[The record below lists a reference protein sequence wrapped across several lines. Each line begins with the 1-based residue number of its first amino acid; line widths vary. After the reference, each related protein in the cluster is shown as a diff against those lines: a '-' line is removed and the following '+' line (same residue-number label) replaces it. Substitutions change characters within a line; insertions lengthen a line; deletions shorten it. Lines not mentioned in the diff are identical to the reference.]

1 MSLRTFLA
9 LPLNETIVERLVE
22 VQQSLSSAGARVRWV
37 DGENLHLTIKFLGDV
52 TDEQLP
58 EVCRVAEESARQ
70 IEPFEFS
77 VAQVISIPQAGAMR
91 MVWVGIDEQ
100 TGKLNRLHELLEESY
115 AEMGFGKESRS
126 FRPHL
131 TLGRVKSGQNV
142 KQLRAAIDE
151 IAEAEFGIASIN
163 EMIVFSSQ
171 LTPDGPIYSPMTKV
185 KLGSG

>member
-9 LPLNETIVERLVE
+9 LPLDEEIVERLVD
-22 VQQSLSSAGARVRWV
+22 VQQSLASAGARVRWV

-58 EVCRVAEESARQ
+58 EVCRVAEEVASQ
-70 IEPFEFS
+70 VEPFEFS
-77 VAQVISIPQAGAMR
+77 VAQVTSVPPAGAMR

-100 TGKLNRLHELLEESY
+100 TGKLNRLHELLEASY
-115 AEMGFGKESRS
+115 AAMGFGKENRS

-131 TLGRVKSGQNV
+131 TLGRVKGGRNV
-142 KQLRAAIDE
+142 KPLRAAVSE
-151 IAEAEFGIASIN
+151 IADTEFGIASVN

-171 LTPDGPIYSPMTKV
+171 LTPDGPIYSPMTTV